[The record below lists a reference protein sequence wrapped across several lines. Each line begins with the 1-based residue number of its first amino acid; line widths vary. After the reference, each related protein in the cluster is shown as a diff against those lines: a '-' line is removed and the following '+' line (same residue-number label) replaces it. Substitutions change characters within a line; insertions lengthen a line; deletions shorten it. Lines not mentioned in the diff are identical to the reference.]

1 MAIYRTAAWP
11 RNGLGLNE
19 LLAVCVT
26 PKPAKRK
33 HVTTA
38 ACDLRDAV
46 LTAIRTEEL
55 DSGGRI
61 DRIGTDEF
69 PATLGLLDDD
79 VEPVVISTCHRVG
92 VRRNERTDRIAYE
105 IAIKCNGPGSRE
117 QEHLVVAG
125 SLASELPAESLL
137 QIAENNANDC

>member
-1 MAIYRTAAWP
+1 M
-11 RNGLGLNE
+11 
-19 LLAVCVT
+19 T

-38 ACDLRDAV
+38 ASDLRDAV
-46 LTAIRTEEL
+46 LAAIRTEEL
-55 DSGGRI
+55 DPGRRI
-61 DRIGTDEF
+61 DGIGTDEL
-69 PATLGLLDDD
+69 PTTLGPLDDD

-125 SLASELPAESLL
+125 ALASELPAESFL
-137 QIAENNANDC
+137 QVAENTANDC